1 MLAAWLFAKY
11 MTGAEQ
17 SAQFSIPSGY
27 APIRFSAYETQRW
40 QNYEATIVSNP
51 TTSIDAQNK
60 LVREAI
66 EMFLD
71 NSQNFFTSAVFNLSS
86 KTRTEVG
93 ALLVKIF
100 AYDPTDETDLNNYIN
115 NQFSE
120 SYDFIVN

>member
-1 MLAAWLFAKY
+1 
-11 MTGAEQ
+11 
-17 SAQFSIPSGY
+17 
-27 APIRFSAYETQRW
+27 
-40 QNYEATIVSNP
+40 
-51 TTSIDAQNK
+51 
-60 LVREAI
+60 
-66 EMFLD
+66 MFLE